1 MNRNTVNI
9 TLTIL
14 FVIIALIAS
23 IKSIDRTDTMN
34 MQLDNQRRIH
44 NLEVLLKDA
53 DDKILT
59 LTIKLNNVSK
69 MLNAIE
75 LQMNGHVYY
84 NSHKS
89 GKIKV
94 GDNQ

>member
-44 NLEVLLKDA
+44 NLE
-53 DDKILT
+53 
-59 LTIKLNNVSK
+59 IKVSD
-69 MLNAIE
+69 MLNRIDALEIKINNLNKSFNAVE
-75 LQMNGHVYY
+75 LQLNGPVYY
-84 NSHKS
+84 NSQKG